1 MIRLKLREFA
11 VNFDFTF
18 FAVMAL
24 FSCLDTGG
32 TGFMSICACAL
43 HETGHLLAMKI
54 KGEKASAITFYG
66 GGIKISR
73 ERQSSSVLVILGGVI
88 VNFAL
93 AAMLLFTKNQYMNIF
108 GAINLIIGL
117 FNLLPI
123 SCLDGKQLIDIIL
136 LKILS
141 PQKALLC
148 SYTLEIVNSIIA
160 FIAVIVLL
168 WFNAVNFSAVIVF
181 VYVFAVDIIS
191 KLCYDKV

>member
-1 MIRLKLREFA
+1 MIRLKLRDFA

-24 FSCLDTGG
+24 FCCLDTGG
-32 TGFMSICACAL
+32 TGFMSVCACAL

-54 KGEKASAITFYG
+54 KGEKAAAITFYG

-73 ERQSSSVLVILGGVI
+73 ERQSSSILVILGGVI

-93 AAMLLFTKNQYMNIF
+93 AALFLFIKNQYMNIF

-117 FNLLPI
+117 FNLLPV
-123 SCLDGKQLIDIIL
+123 SCLDGKQLLDLIL
-136 LKILS
+136 LKILP
-141 PQKALLC
+141 PQKAIFC
-148 SYTLEIVNSIIA
+148 SHTLEIVNRVIA
-160 FIAVIVLL
+160 FIAVIALL
-168 WFNAVNFSAVIVF
+168 LLNAVNFSAVIVF